1 MSLSLDEPD
10 ETKGSRKEGPPPEA
24 EAGSDDA
31 RSFRR
36 AILIQRLRGW
46 ATPVVGL
53 VLLGISLWVLHDVLR
68 HFHFADL
75 REAIRHI
82 GWPPIFASLGL
93 TAISFGALVGYEYFA
108 MRFAGKRL
116 SVGRTGLGAF
126 IAQSIS
132 HTTGFAAFV
141 ATSLRYRIYAERG
154 LTLVDVAKVQAFF
167 VFTLGLGL
175 VTLGGL
181 VLLIEPGFAARLVP
195 LSDIV
200 WRTIGAV
207 MIVAVLVY
215 FLWSW
220 RMHRPIRV
228 FGETISPP
236 RPGVTILQIGLAFID
251 ITAAAGAMWV
261 LMPDGLHVHYFD
273 LLGMYLAAVLL
284 GIASHVPGAIGVL
297 EGTMLLLLQP
307 AADLTAPVVASLLL
321 FRVTYYLAPFCLGSL
336 SLAGLEFGRLRG
348 FYGAATTR
356 TVQRMAPLIPMA
368 AAGLA
373 AISGTVLLFS
383 GVTPPIEARFS
394 AISDIMPLPVI
405 ELAHVAG
412 SVIGIGLLLIA
423 RPLYRRLAGAWTLAV
438 GMLAA
443 GILASLIK
451 GFDFEEATLCAVVL
465 IVLLGCKSEF
475 YRRSRLLDERL
486 STGWWLAVAL
496 IVGASIWLLVFAYRH
511 LADPATLVLTFD
523 IDRNA
528 PRSIRAVLVTVIL
541 ALAAGVYQ
549 LVRPARP
556 QRAAPVV
563 PDMTLVRTIVDAS
576 PAAEARLALTG
587 DKRFMFA
594 ADNSAFIMYGHSGRS
609 WVAMGEPVGPKKAW
623 QELLWAF
630 HEEVD
635 RHGGRSVFY
644 EIGPDNLPFF
654 LELGHR
660 IVKLGERARVPLEPF
675 ELKGKR
681 RQDLRTAINRAQ
693 KSGITFEVL
702 EGPAL
707 EPHLEAIE
715 AVSNA
720 WLAAHKA
727 REKRFS
733 LGFFSPDYLR
743 TGPVAMV
750 RREGRLVA
758 FCNLWLGASNEECS
772 IDLMRF
778 DHEAGPGIMDYLMT
792 ECLLW
797 AKGRGYRWFDLGM
810 APLSGLPDHK
820 LAPLWTRLGRL
831 MVRHG
836 AHFYNFAG
844 LRSFKAKFDPVWEP
858 AYLIFPDG
866 SLPLV
871 LADTAALIAGGW
883 GGIVRK

>member
-1 MSLSLDEPD
+1 MAASLNDESARRPAPVPPADDASSGD
-10 ETKGSRKEGPPPEA
+10 E
-24 EAGSDDA
+24 A
-31 RSFRR
+31 RSFKR
-36 AILIQRLRGW
+36 AILLERMKGW
-46 ATPVVGL
+46 GTPVVGCA
-53 VLLGISLWVLHDVLR
+53 LLALSLWVLHDVLR
-68 HFHFADL
+68 HFRYSDL
-75 REAIRHI
+75 RGAVGAI
-82 GWPPIFASLGL
+82 GWSPILLSLAL
-93 TAISFGALVGYEYFA
+93 TAVSFAALVGYEYFA

-195 LSDIV
+195 MPLNV
-200 WRTIGAV
+200 WRGIGAAMV
-207 MIVAVLVY
+207 TLVVAY

-220 RMHRPIRV
+220 RMHRPVRV
-228 FGETISPP
+228 FGELIEPP
-236 RPGVTILQIGLAFID
+236 RPTVTLLQIGLAFID
-251 ITAAAGAMWV
+251 IMAAAGAMWV
-261 LMPDGLHVHYFD
+261 LMPAGLGVSYPD

-284 GIASHVPGAIGVL
+284 GIVSHVPGAIGVL
-297 EGTMLLLLQP
+297 EGTMLLLLAPTQE
-307 AADLTAPVVASLLL
+307 LMAPVVASLLL
-321 FRVTYYLAPFCLGSL
+321 FRMTYYLAPFIAGSVA
-336 SLAGLEFGRLRG
+336 LAGLEFGRWRG
-348 FYGAATTR
+348 FLDAATSR
-356 TVQRMAPLIPMA
+356 TVTRMAPLIPVA

-373 AISGTVLLFS
+373 VLAGTILLFS
-383 GVTPPIEARFS
+383 GVTPPIEARFT
-394 AISDIMPLPVI
+394 ALTDIMPLPVI
-405 ELAHVAG
+405 ELAHVSG
-412 SVIGIGLLLIA
+412 SVIGVCLLLLA

-438 GMLAA
+438 GLLAA
-443 GILASLIK
+443 GIGASLIK
-451 GFDFEEATLCAVVL
+451 GFDFEEATLCLVVVL
-465 IVLLGCKSEF
+465 FLLACRPEF

-486 STGWWLAVAL
+486 SPGWWIALAL
-496 IVGASIWLLVFAYRH
+496 IVAASIWLLIFAYRH
-511 LADPATLVLTFD
+511 LADPTSLLFTFD
-523 IDRNA
+523 VDRNA
-528 PRSIRAVLVTVIL
+528 PRSIRAVLVTVVL

-556 QRAAPVV
+556 QKVAPVDV
-563 PDMTLVRTIVDAS
+563 DMAIVRQIVDAS
-576 PAAEARLALTG
+576 PAAEARLAFSG
-587 DKRFMFA
+587 DKRFMFSSDGA
-594 ADNSAFIMYGHSGRS
+594 AFIMYGLSGRS
-609 WVAMGEPVGPKKAW
+609 WIAMGEPVGPKKAW

-630 HEEVD
+630 HEEAD

-660 IVKLGERARVPLEPF
+660 IVKLGERARVPLGPF

-693 KSGITFEVL
+693 KSGLSFEVV
-702 EGPAL
+702 EGQAL
-707 EPHLEAIE
+707 DAALPEIEAI
-715 AVSNA
+715 SDA
-720 WLAAHKA
+720 WLAAHNA

-733 LGFFSPDYLR
+733 LGYFSKDYLR
-743 TGPVAMV
+743 SGPVAVV
-750 RREGRLVA
+750 RREGNGIVA
-758 FCNLWLGASNEECS
+758 FCNLWLGAEGEECS

-778 DHEAGPGIMDYLMT
+778 VRDAGPGIMDYLMT

-797 AKGRGYRWFDLGM
+797 AKARGYRWFDLGM

-836 AHFYNFAG
+836 AHFYNFNG